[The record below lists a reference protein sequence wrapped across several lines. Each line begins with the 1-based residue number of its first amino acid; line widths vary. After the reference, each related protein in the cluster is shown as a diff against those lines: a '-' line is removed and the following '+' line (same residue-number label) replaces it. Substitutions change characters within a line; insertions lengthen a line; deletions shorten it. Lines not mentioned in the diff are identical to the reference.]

1 MNRLESHRARGSRV
15 LVEDLILK
23 LVLTAAV
30 LVAWVASF
38 ASLGR
43 F

>member
-1 MNRLESHRARGSRV
+1 V

-23 LVLTAAV
+23 LVLTVAV
-30 LVAWVASF
+30 LVAWVAGF
-38 ASLGR
+38 ASLGG